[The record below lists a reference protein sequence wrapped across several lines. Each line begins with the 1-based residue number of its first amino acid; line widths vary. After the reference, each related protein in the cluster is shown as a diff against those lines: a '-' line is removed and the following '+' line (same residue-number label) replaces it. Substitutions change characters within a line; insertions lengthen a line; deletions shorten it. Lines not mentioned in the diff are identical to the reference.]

1 MAKNDDRE
9 KIIELAE
16 SQLGNRATKYRS
28 WFYGYDA
35 EDVAWCAI
43 FVSWIFAK
51 SNVPMIRTDGAG
63 CFAREGSGIYGKW
76 YESEYSDN
84 STKPRKGDIITFV
97 WNYSG
102 RYYSQDKYYS
112 DHVGIVYAVDEK
124 CVYTIE
130 GNSGGSNDTSSVK
143 KRMYSRKDG
152 CINGYFRPFYTD
164 GTNNTTN
171 DKNSEKSG
179 QEKRK
184 MNNLCKGDV
193 GDCVLAYKTLLT
205 QANMFGIIKNKVDNT
220 NGFGTG
226 TEKAT
231 LEFQKLYKLEE
242 DGIAGVKTITALKE
256 AVNNKIETAMK
267 GHNALIDDLAQKLNE
282 MKV

>member
-1 MAKNDDRE
+1 MAKNDIE
-9 KIIELAE
+9 KIIDLAE
-16 SQLGNRATKYRS
+16 SQLGNRATKYRT

-43 FVSWIFAK
+43 FVSWVFANAGIK
-51 SNVPMIRTDGAG
+51 MIKTDGAG
-63 CFAREGSGIYGKW
+63 CFAREGSGKYGQW
-76 YESEYSDN
+76 LESEYSDT
-84 STKPRKGDIITFV
+84 STTPRKGDIITFV

-112 DHVGIVYAVDEK
+112 DHVGIVYAVDDK

-164 GTNNTTN
+164 STNNTTDN
-171 DKNSEKSG
+171 KNSEKSG

-193 GDCVLAYKTLLT
+193 GDSVLAYKTLLT

-220 NGFGTG
+220 NGFGVG

-267 GHNALIDDLAQKLNE
+267 GHNALVDDLLGQLKAL
-282 MKV
+282 KV